1 MVLRGV
7 IISLLC
13 VITHLFS
20 VPFYSYHT
28 SSPGVMYPGYPAGI
42 PVVPTTPGVG
52 YPYVLGSP
60 YVPVQLQ
67 QNVSAM
73 L

>member
-1 MVLRGV
+1 
-7 IISLLC
+7 
-13 VITHLFS
+13 
-20 VPFYSYHT
+20 
-28 SSPGVMYPGYPAGI
+28 MYPGYPAGI